1 MLIQSKLLLIFY
13 DNNSITTVY
22 GGSYVLLLL
31 VLPARLEFFL
41 PVDPGLALGV
51 DVVLVYHVFV
61 GEGSLHLADVVV
73 NLLPS
78 VLVDRGTDR
87 PDHTELEP
95 QLHHPCEVLAVMRI
109 HLQSKY

>member
-1 MLIQSKLLLIFY
+1 MLILY

-73 NLLPS
+73 FFIPS

-95 QLHHPCEVLAVMRI
+95 QLHHPCEVFAVMRI
-109 HLQSKY
+109 HLKSKY